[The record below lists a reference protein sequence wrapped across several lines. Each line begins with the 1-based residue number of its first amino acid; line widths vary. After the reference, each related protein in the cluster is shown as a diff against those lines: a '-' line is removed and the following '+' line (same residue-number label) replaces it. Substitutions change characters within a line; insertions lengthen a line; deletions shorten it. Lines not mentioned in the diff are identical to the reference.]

1 MALKDSLNQTNLSL
15 GGVTPPKFGDTAA
28 QSVLHNEYSI
38 NGAPNVPNKPTPSV
52 LDLNGVTPPK
62 YLDNLPE

>member
-1 MALKDSLNQTNLSL
+1 MALKDSLNVTVLGL

-38 NGAPNVPNKPTPSV
+38 NGTPNVPNKPTPSV